1 MAAADQEARFA
12 IDIQAKGAKDA
23 EDLESTLR
31 RLRETIRADQAALT
45 DMQAALRRMQ
55 QGGNVSSA
63 AFAQLRDQIAA
74 KRAALASAQETYVQ
88 LGGTFGRVQRAS
100 EETSSAMTEVTEAVE
115 EAQAPAGGLSGL
127 LGQLT
132 QRLGKVGMA
141 GAALA
146 LAAAVAVLVAGLV
159 AATAALSSFA
169 LAAADSTRSLNLL
182 FDAVNAGSGAD
193 QRLAVQVELLAARV
207 ALARSQ
213 LNDMAL
219 ALGRTRLQGRALE
232 AAFSAVATTTAVM
245 GQAAGA
251 TLQGIAAQAART
263 RVFVLNAF
271 SLDGTGLQLAD
282 VGRALAR
289 RMGVSFQAA
298 MAAIQSGRVR
308 VEEGLEALDDA
319 VRAKFGKIAAA
330 QLLGF
335 GVQLTR
341 ARENIAGLFS
351 DVQIEPFLRG
361 LQGVLRLFDQ
371 NTVSGR
377 ALKVVIEGLL
387 NPLFEAVGR
396 ASPYVQ
402 AFFKGLIIAALVVL
416 IGVLR
421 LKKAFEDTFGGGTKS
436 KIDGIRL
443 AVYAGIATM
452 GALVVTVG
460 LLAAAIALSL
470 APLGALMA
478 AATLV
483 GVVLVTP
490 FALAGLAVYGLYIAL
505 KAAYDAIKGLD
516 FGQLAADLV
525 DGFVGGVRNGI
536 AKVVSAVSELG
547 RSAISALRSVLDEHS
562 PSRVAARS
570 GMNFRLGFTQEI
582 EAGTA
587 DAKAASRGLGAA
599 AVDGLEGGAAPG
611 RVGVAA
617 TAGGNTYNI
626 NIYGVKDADEMTA
639 LDFAR
644 RVAEAIEGAALSA
657 GVGLMPE
664 GA

>member
-169 LAAADSTRSLNLL
+169 LAAADSTRALNLL
-182 FDAVNAGSGAD
+182 FDAVNAGAGAD

-213 LNDMAL
+213 LADMAL

-245 GQAAGA
+245 GQAAGS
-251 TLQGIAAQAART
+251 TLQSIATEAART

-289 RMGVSFQAA
+289 RMGVSFQEA

-319 VRAKFGKIAAA
+319 VQSKFGQIARA

-335 GVQLTR
+335 TAQIQR
-341 ARENIAGLFS
+341 AKENIAGLFS
-351 DVQIEPFLRG
+351 DVRIEPFLRG

-416 IGVLR
+416 IGILR
-421 LKKAFEDTFGGGTKS
+421 IKKAFEDTFGGGTKS

-525 DGFVGGVRNGI
+525 DGFVRGLRDGI
-536 AKVVSAVSELG
+536 AKVISAVSELG

-617 TAGGNTYNI
+617 TGGNTYHVNV
-626 NIYGVKDADEMTA
+626 YGVKDADEMTA